1 MDVFGLNVGDPYG
14 SKLTEHLQQIQ
25 EYGQGDIKQL
35 ENGKIRYYD
44 NIKMANKYGEMKGM
58 RAVSSHQQ
66 G

>member
-44 NIKMANKYGEMKGM
+44 NIKMANKYGRG
-58 RAVSSHQQ
+58 
-66 G
+66 